1 MTNQHPTELLPWYVY
16 DLLDTE
22 SAKSISEHL
31 LSCASCQ
38 AQVQLLREQ
47 LPASTSISIDA
58 ANFTLSPHVKR
69 RLMARIHNSA
79 PALAQFTL
87 MQRARGSLAI
97 GSTFVIMLVA
107 VYFLYSLN
115 QHNLTVATLLTPTIV
130 TGTPQLNLSILVNTP
145 GTIAYTLAATD
156 YVPGAKA
163 TLYIHKGD
171 PHVGL
176 VTEQLP
182 PAPHGHTYQL
192 WVAAGDTQVSL
203 GTFDPQTGHA
213 EMIAVAPAPIDNY
226 TDAMVT
232 IEPIG
237 GSTKPSTRIV
247 WALGL

>member
-38 AQVQLLREQ
+38 AQAQLLREQ
-47 LPASTSISIDA
+47 LPASTSID

-69 RLMARIHNSA
+69 RLMARIHSSA

-87 MQRARGSLAI
+87 MQRVKGSLAI
-97 GSTFVIMLVA
+97 GSAFVIVLVA
-107 VYFLYSLN
+107 AYFLYSLN
-115 QHNLTVATLLTPTIV
+115 QHDLKVATFFPPTV
-130 TGTPQLNLSILVNTP
+130 LMRTPQLDLNILVNTP
-145 GTIAYTLAATD
+145 GTIAYTFTATN

-163 TLYIHKGD
+163 TLYIRKGD
-171 PHVGL
+171 SHVGL
-176 VTEQLP
+176 VIEQLP

-213 EMIAVAPAPIDNY
+213 EIIAAAPAPIDNY

-237 GSTKPSTRIV
+237 GSAKPSTRIV